1 MQQLL
6 RHGMKEGALG
16 LSTGL
21 TYPPGSYAGT
31 EELVELCKTVA
42 ECGGVY
48 VTHVR
53 YDLGDGAFEVPDS
66 ATVSFTPRILGHRR

>member
-1 MQQLL
+1 MA
-6 RHGMKEGALG
+6 EGAVG

-21 TYPPGSYAGT
+21 TYPPGMYASA
-31 EELVELCKTVA
+31 EELIALCKTVA

-53 YDLGDGAFEVPDS
+53 YDLGDGGEALIGFLQSVIADIQEHE
-66 ATVSFTPRILGHRR
+66 TEE